1 MTIRRLSRRFFRR
14 SFRHLALLAP
24 LALLSAAPASAQTA
38 EPQPAPAQLPVGQ
51 QTRTLL
57 EIQRNGSQAGAAIP
71 LGGEQAAIGYERY
84 MRSFRYELPEFF
96 TSQATGS
103 PLRGGGSN
111 MPPAPNGQ

>member
-1 MTIRRLSRRFFRR
+1 MTRQCLRYLS
-14 SFRHLALLAP
+14 LLAP
-24 LALLSAAPASAQTA
+24 LLAAPVLAQTPDSQSD
-38 EPQPAPAQLPVGQ
+38 PQPAPAQRPVGQ

-84 MRSFRYELPEFF
+84 LRSFRYELPEFF

-103 PLRGGGSN
+103 PLRGGGGAGTG
-111 MPPAPNGQ
+111 PAVPNGQ

>member
-1 MTIRRLSRRFFRR
+1 MTIRRFS
-14 SFRHLALLAP
+14 SVLALLA
-24 LALLSAAPASAQTA
+24 LLIAAPVSAQPA
-38 EPQPAPAQLPVGQ
+38 DPQPTTAQLPVGQ

-103 PLRGGGSN
+103 PLRGGAGSGT
-111 MPPAPNGQ
+111 PAVPNGQ